1 MLFLMLLL
9 ILICIVALSI
19 AGVDVVLSVYNWQ
32 ARIHIGRWNDRIE
45 WQDAIRRKAQ
55 RWLRSTPVVPLT
67 DERRYVLLDIL
78 RGRFL
83 SNTIQSWQTAGLI
96 LGLGRIEAEKYISRN
111 TYSFSIDSQEI
122 DRLLLAYALKVKGL
136 LTVEQEAVVIDSID
150 SLTDS
155 GTIPYRKN
163 LQDIRFVDTL
173 GFVCPIL
180 YATGRD
186 KLADEVIA
194 EFDPFLLDGAIP
206 PHAISL
212 KDQVSLGIYG
222 WGRGIGWYII
232 ALISSDNS
240 NVGRIIPLADYL
252 LKYQRE
258 DGSFGWSILDRD
270 SPKESSGTALIG
282 LLFISAFQHSRN
294 VKYLDA
300 AKRIETA
307 LMSMTRRNGAIDY
320 AQGDTHGIGMY
331 SGRFGTMPFV
341 QGISIRFSESL
352 GEAMK
357 LL

>member
-1 MLFLMLLL
+1 MLLLMLLL
-9 ILICIVALSI
+9 VLICIVALSV
-19 AGVDVVLSVYNWQ
+19 AGVDAILSLYNWQ
-32 ARIHIGRWNDRIE
+32 ARIHIGRWNDRNK

-55 RWLRSTPVVPLT
+55 LWLRRTPVVPLT
-67 DERRYVLLDIL
+67 DERRYVLLDVI

-83 SNTIQSWQTAGLI
+83 SNTIQSWQVAGLI
-96 LGLGRIEAEKYISRN
+96 IGLGRTEAEKYISRN
-111 TYSFSIDSQEI
+111 PYSFSIDSQEI

-136 LTVEQEAVVIDSID
+136 LTEEQESVVIDSID

-180 YATGRD
+180 YDTGHGR
-186 KLADEVIA
+186 LADNLIA
-194 EFDPFLLDGAIP
+194 EFDPYLLDGVIP
-206 PHAISL
+206 PHAIGL
-212 KDQVSLGIYG
+212 KDNISLGIYG

-232 ALISSDNS
+232 ALISSDDS
-240 NVGRIIPLADYL
+240 NVGRILSLADYL

-270 SPKESSGTALIG
+270 SLKESSGTALIG
-282 LLFISAFQHSRN
+282 LLYISAFRLSRN
-294 VKYLDA
+294 VQYLDA
-300 AKRIETA
+300 ARRIETA
-307 LMSMTRRNGAIDY
+307 LMLMTRRDGSIDY

-331 SGRFGTMPFV
+331 SGRFGIMPFV
-341 QGISIRFSESL
+341 QGIALRFSESL
-352 GEAMK
+352 DEAMK

>member
-1 MLFLMLLL
+1 MLLL
-9 ILICIVALSI
+9 VLICVVAISV
-19 AGVDVVLSVYNWQ
+19 AGVDAVLSLYNWQ
-32 ARIHIGRWNDRIE
+32 ARIHIGRWNDRIK

-55 RWLRSTPVVPLT
+55 LWLNRTPVVPLT
-67 DERRYVLLDIL
+67 DEGRYVLLDLL

-96 LGLGRIEAEKYISRN
+96 IGLGRKEAEKYISRN
-111 TYSFSIDSQEI
+111 PYSFSIDSHEI
-122 DRLLLAYALKVKGL
+122 DGLLLAYALKVKGL
-136 LTVEQEAVVIDSID
+136 LTEEQETVVIDSID

-163 LQDIRFVDTL
+163 LQNIRFVDTL

-186 KLADEVIA
+186 KLSDEVIA

-232 ALISSDNS
+232 ALISSADS
-240 NVGRIIPLADYL
+240 NVGRILSLADYL
-252 LKYQRE
+252 LKYQRD
-258 DGSFGWSILDRD
+258 DGCFGWSILDRG
-270 SPKESSGTALIG
+270 SRKESSGTALIG
-282 LLFISAFQHSRN
+282 LLFISAFKHSR
-294 VKYLDA
+294 KIQYLDA
-300 AKRIETA
+300 ARRIETA
-307 LMSMTRRNGAIDY
+307 LMSMTRRDGAVDY

-331 SGRFGTMPFV
+331 SMRYGTMPFV
-341 QGISIRFSESL
+341 QGIALRFTESL
-352 GEAMK
+352 DEAMK